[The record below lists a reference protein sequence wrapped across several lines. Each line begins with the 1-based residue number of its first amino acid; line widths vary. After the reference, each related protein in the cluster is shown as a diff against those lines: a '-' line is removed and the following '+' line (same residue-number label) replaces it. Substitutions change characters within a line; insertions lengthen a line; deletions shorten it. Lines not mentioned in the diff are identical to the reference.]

1 VRDGNGN
8 VVEKT
13 IPLLKTFRVWNFSQ
27 IGWPEGCEP
36 EALDSE
42 SLDVDPNEVY
52 AEAERVFSAYC
63 DREGLEVRYEGDRA
77 CYNIGLDRVQVPAAK
92 RFRTAEGFQ
101 RVLAHELV
109 HSTGAKQRLDRDLRN
124 AFGTED
130 YAREELV
137 AELGAAF
144 LCSDLGVSNEGELDD
159 NHAAYLLSW
168 IKRLRDNKYEIF
180 TAARLAREAAA
191 CIRGDVAAEGEEDDA
206 EQVAA

>member
-1 VRDGNGN
+1 M
-8 VVEKT
+8 
-13 IPLLKTFRVWNFSQ
+13 
-27 IGWPEGCEP
+27 
-36 EALDSE
+36 
-42 SLDVDPNEVY
+42 
-52 AEAERVFSAYC
+52 
-63 DREGLEVRYEGDRA
+63 
-77 CYNIGLDRVQVPAAK
+77 
-92 RFRTAEGFQ
+92 
-101 RVLAHELV
+101 